1 MIIRLRSTRPTVL
14 HVPLRDNLK
23 GTFGTRAHSPFSP
36 PMKPA
41 EISALLRLEAALDL
55 RQRAAWAGM
64 LLYVV
69 SAVYVCYLAVKGGL
83 GVATWNA
90 LFWIILLFAAFNAL
104 ARSFQR
110 EDAGRQLYLYTLVDP
125 SSVVLA
131 RVLYNALTMV
141 VLGLVSLL
149 IYSLLMGSEVL
160 READLLQFVLAVI
173 VGATGFATV
182 LTLISAIAARAGNGI
197 GLMAILGFPLV
208 LPLLLLVMRVSKLAL
223 DGVAWSVTGTYF
235 GGLVLLDVITVTL
248 AWILFPYLWR
258 D

>member
-1 MIIRLRSTRPTVL
+1 
-14 HVPLRDNLK
+14 
-23 GTFGTRAHSPFSP
+23 
-36 PMKPA
+36 MKPA
-41 EISALLRLEAALDL
+41 EIAALLRLEIALDL

-69 SAVYVCYLAVKGGL
+69 SAVYVAYLAVKGDL
-83 GVATWNA
+83 GTATWNA

-104 ARSFQR
+104 ARTFQR

-125 SSVVLA
+125 RSVVLA
-131 RVLYNALTMV
+131 RALYNAVTMV
-141 VLGLVSLL
+141 VLSLL
-149 IYSLLMGSEVL
+149 SLVVYTVL
-160 READLLQFVLAVI
+160 LGNAALEQANLGQFVLSVVLGGI
-173 VGATGFATV
+173 GFAAV

-208 LPLLLLVMRVSKLAL
+208 LPLLLTVMRASKLSL
-223 DGVAWSVTGTYF
+223 DGVAWSVTSTYF

>member
-1 MIIRLRSTRPTVL
+1 MDLR
-14 HVPLRDNLK
+14 
-23 GTFGTRAHSPFSP
+23 
-36 PMKPA
+36 
-41 EISALLRLEAALDL
+41 EIAALITLEWRLDR
-55 RQRAAWAGM
+55 RQKHAWGSLA
-64 LLYVV
+64 LYVV
-69 SAVYVCYLAVKGGL
+69 STVYTCYLGVKRLSAVP
-83 GVATWNA
+83 TWNA

-125 SSVVLA
+125 RSVILARALYNGATMVMLSLLSLLVYTLLLGGEVLA
-131 RVLYNALTMV
+131 
-141 VLGLVSLL
+141 G
-149 IYSLLMGSEVL
+149 
-160 READLLQFVLAVI
+160 ADIGQFVLAVVLGGI
-173 VGATGFATV
+173 GFAAV

-208 LPLLLLVMRVSKLAL
+208 LPLLLTVMRASKLAL
-223 DGVAWSVTGTYF
+223 DGVAWSVTSTYF

>member
-1 MIIRLRSTRPTVL
+1 
-14 HVPLRDNLK
+14 
-23 GTFGTRAHSPFSP
+23 
-36 PMKPA
+36 MKPN
-41 EISALLRLEAALDL
+41 EIAQLLRMELALDL

-69 SAVYVCYLAVKGGL
+69 SAIYVCYLAVKGGL
-83 GVATWNA
+83 GTATWNA

-125 SSVVLA
+125 RSVVLA
-131 RVLYNALTMV
+131 RALYNALTML
-141 VLGLVSLL
+141 VLSLL
-149 IYSLLMGSEVL
+149 SLLVYTVL
-160 READLLQFVLAVI
+160 LGNDALANADLLQFVLAVVLGGI
-173 VGATGFATV
+173 GFAAV

-208 LPLLLLVMRVSKLAL
+208 LPLLLLVMRVSKLGL
-223 DGVAWSVTGTYF
+223 DGVAWSVTSTYF
-235 GGLVLLDVITVTL
+235 GGLVLLDVATITL

>member
-1 MIIRLRSTRPTVL
+1 
-14 HVPLRDNLK
+14 
-23 GTFGTRAHSPFSP
+23 
-36 PMKPA
+36 MKPT
-41 EISALLRLEAALDL
+41 EIAALLRLEVALDL
-55 RQRAAWAGM
+55 RQRASWAGM

-83 GVATWNA
+83 GIATWNA

-125 SSVVLA
+125 RSVVLA
-131 RVLYNALTMV
+131 RALYNALTMV
-141 VLGLVSLL
+141 LLSLVSLL
-149 IYSLLMGSEVL
+149 FYSVLMGGEVL
-160 READLLQFVLAVI
+160 RGADVGQFILAVVLGGI
-173 VGATGFATV
+173 GFASV

-208 LPLLLLVMRVSKLAL
+208 LPLLLLVMRASKLAL
-223 DGVAWSVTGTYF
+223 DSVAWSVTGTYF